1 MNGSLLPRH
10 LDRQLRSLERVAES
24 HREPI
29 TALRE
34 TVEAIWNVVEQAAS
48 EPALDTSRPDAG
60 ALLARRELLHRGT
73 GILSAVI
80 RGGVESGAFRP
91 GCASWAIRRLPFAIV
106 AGACVHWVFGLATT
120 PSLPA
125 STAVAAA
132 LEVLRPGRSSAQGG
146 SPRSARLESRA
157 VPLAPRRVMAMAL
170 ALGSGS
176 GLHSDRGGS
185 VPAPLRRPGHR
196 VRDPFE
202 EVVWA
207 GV

>member
-29 TALRE
+29 TALRQ

-91 GCASWAIRRLPFAIV
+91 GCTAWAIRRLPFAIV
-106 AGACVHWVFGLATT
+106 AGACVHWVFGLATK
-120 PSLPA
+120 PSLRA
-125 STAVAAA
+125 SVAVEAA
-132 LEVLRPGRSSAQGG
+132 LEVLRPRWSSPRRG
-146 SPRSARLESRA
+146 SPRSARVQSRA
-157 VPLAPRRVMAMAL
+157 TATA
-170 ALGSGS
+170 
-176 GLHSDRGGS
+176 
-185 VPAPLRRPGHR
+185 
-196 VRDPFE
+196 
-202 EVVWA
+202 A
-207 GV
+207 GA